1 MILSE
6 LLYKL
11 VLFCDIVRVGKNSYC
26 EFDKFEVYIAF
37 ARKIG
42 GATGL
47 NRIVK
52 ER

>member
-1 MILSE
+1 MMLQIP
-6 LLYKL
+6 
-11 VLFCDIVRVGKNSYC
+11 FVGNRNFQSYR
-26 EFDKFEVYIAF
+26 EIESNRRFEVYIAF

-52 ER
+52 GC

>member
-1 MILSE
+1 V
-6 LLYKL
+6 KL
-11 VLFCDIVRVGKNSYC
+11 QSCGEIESNRRF
-26 EFDKFEVYIAF
+26 EFYIAF

>member
-1 MILSE
+1 ME
-6 LLYKL
+6 WG
-11 VLFCDIVRVGKNSYC
+11 VPIVYHT
-26 EFDKFEVYIAF
+26 AF
-37 ARKIG
+37 ARKLG